1 MRRPIKAIV
10 CDFDAATIGC
20 SASAVTIKKLKT
32 TGTANRKELSRSLA
46 GRASVDTAVKH
57 R

>member
-32 TGTANRKELSRSLA
+32 TGTANRKELAVSLA
-46 GRASVDTAVKH
+46 GRASPCAVGK
-57 R
+57 RR